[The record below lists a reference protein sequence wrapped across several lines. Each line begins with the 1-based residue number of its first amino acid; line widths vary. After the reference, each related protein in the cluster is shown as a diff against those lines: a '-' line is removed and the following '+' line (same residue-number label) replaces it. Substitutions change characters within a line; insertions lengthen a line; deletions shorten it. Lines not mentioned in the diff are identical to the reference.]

1 MWRRSLIR
9 LVDPQTVRS
18 GHCAWCRVQSNAHP
32 DTAMSRT
39 LQALLMF
46 LFLSLLSIPSATPV
60 DAARVATSEMQTVGN
75 ITIYLGLLPA
85 EMIRGQTQDHPVD
98 TMHGGVPSGS
108 GEYHILVALFDA
120 KTGERITNAEVRAR
134 VSEVGIAGE
143 EKKLE
148 PMELAGRTSY
158 GNYFPMAGSGPFRIR
173 LTMRVPGEH
182 REITAE
188 FEHRHQ

>member
-85 EMIRGQTQDHPVD
+85 DMIRGQTQDHPVD

-120 KTGERITNAEVRAR
+120 KTGLIGSIRRECVDHF
-134 VSEVGIAGE
+134 VVLGE
-143 EKKLE
+143 
-148 PMELAGRTSY
+148 
-158 GNYFPMAGSGPFRIR
+158 
-173 LTMRVPGEH
+173 
-182 REITAE
+182 
-188 FEHRHQ
+188 